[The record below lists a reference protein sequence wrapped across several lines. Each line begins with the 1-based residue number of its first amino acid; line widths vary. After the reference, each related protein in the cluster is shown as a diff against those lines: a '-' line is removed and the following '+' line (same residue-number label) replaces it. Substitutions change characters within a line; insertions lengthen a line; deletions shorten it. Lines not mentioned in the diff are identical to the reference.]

1 MAGDGVRE
9 RLSAWLDGELSD
21 AERLE
26 VAAHLEVCEE
36 CRRELARLQRLDA
49 ALGRLD
55 AAVPPGLAERVLD
68 RLQPRRRYWW
78 QSLALAAS
86 LLLGIVLGGTLAR
99 DFYPYQDQAATNG
112 TGEVLA
118 LEEFNDFPQGSLG
131 AVMVSYQMDQT
142 EESNGS

>member
-9 RLSAWLDGELSD
+9 RLSAYLDGELSED
-21 AERLE
+21 ERRE
-26 VAAHLEVCEE
+26 VAAHLEGCEE
-36 CRRELARLQRLDA
+36 CRRELAVLTRLDA
-49 ALGRLD
+49 VLGRLE
-55 AAVPPGLAERVLD
+55 AEAPPRLAERVLE

-99 DFYPYQDQAATNG
+99 DFYPYQAVTSG
-112 TGEVLA
+112 GGEDLA

-131 AVMVSYQMDQT
+131 AVMVSYQTDQS
-142 EESNGS
+142 EESTGS